1 MCLSCNIKNSKTP
14 AKVSE
19 NNWNKRRS
27 TVTVSFSHSTRIRYQ
42 SSVMSTLLLLLFLSV
57 TTWIRYQSSVMS
69 TLILLLFLSVTL
81 QESGTSHMWCQHLY
95 SYCFFLSLQE
105 SGTSHLWCQHLYC
118 YCFFLS
124 LYKNQV
130 PVICDV
136 NTYTVT
142 VSFCHSTRIRYQSS
156 VMSTLIILLFLSV
169 TLQESGT
176 SLLWCHHLYCY
187 CFFLSLY
194 KNQVPVICD
203 VITYNLTVSFC
214 HSTVYQRSNSQV
226 RHIPPKMSD
235 KYPTNLRVN
244 TL

>member
-1 MCLSCNIKNSKTP
+1 MS
-14 AKVSE
+14 
-19 NNWNKRRS
+19 
-27 TVTVSFSHSTRIRYQ
+27 SF
-42 SSVMSTLLLLLFLSV
+42 
-57 TTWIRYQSSVMS
+57 
-69 TLILLLFLSVTL
+69 ILLLFLSVAL
-81 QESGTSHMWCQHLY
+81 HESR
-95 SYCFFLSLQE
+95 
-105 SGTSHLWCQHLYC
+105 TSHLWCQHLYC

-124 LYKNQV
+124 LYMNQV